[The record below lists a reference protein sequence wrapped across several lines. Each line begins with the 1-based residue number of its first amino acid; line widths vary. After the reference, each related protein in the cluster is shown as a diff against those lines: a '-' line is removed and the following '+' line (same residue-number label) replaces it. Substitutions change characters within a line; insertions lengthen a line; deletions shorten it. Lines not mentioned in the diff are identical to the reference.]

1 MDASLYTSCLVVS
14 SLCSQV
20 VRSADSVLPMGLQSL
35 SAFPV
40 LCQLYHNTHTPW
52 AYCEVW
58 LQAYTFALVSCWR
71 TFQGTDTPCSCQKM
85 PLDNSTCA
93 GLWHLQTRWIP
104 RSGSSPDGPSF
115 SLCSTFC
122 PFLSFGQE
130 HFWFKNF
137 EVIRWSH
144 SFTYGLEVISTGS
157 ISPFLCIL
165 ATVNIFRSW
174 MPLSSLASLTLQC
187 CAFIEW

>member
-14 SLCSQV
+14 SLCSQG

-40 LCQLYHNTHTPW
+40 LCQLSHIPHTPW

-93 GLWHLQTRWIP
+93 GLWRLQTRWIP
-104 RSGSSPDGPSF
+104 RSGSPQMALPSVSALHFAPSF
-115 SLCSTFC
+115 PLDRNISGLKILRSLGG
-122 PFLSFGQE
+122 PIPLPMDWRWYLQVLS
-130 HFWFKNF
+130 
-137 EVIRWSH
+137 
-144 SFTYGLEVISTGS
+144 
-157 ISPFLCIL
+157 
-165 ATVNIFRSW
+165 
-174 MPLSSLASLTLQC
+174 PLF
-187 CAFIEW
+187 CAFWLQWTSLGPGCLSVL